1 MKRIDAI
8 AFDLD
13 HTLYDRNETWSALT
27 ASFMRVFETSL
38 SGEQLLRS
46 LRRADYESTYEE
58 SSWRGMLQKLQRW
71 GVVKPDV
78 PFETFDAFIRTYFPD
93 AIVPY
98 KDTYRVLDWCREMG
112 FAPSLI
118 TNGHTG
124 LQERKLT
131 AMPLEDAFSVCIICN
146 LDDGSPCKPSPEP
159 FLELAARLKLPP
171 ERILY
176 VGDNPVNDIAGAS
189 GCGMQTAWLS
199 VMDNWKT
206 GVPAP
211 TFEISRLS
219 DLPALVAGS

>member
-1 MKRIDAI
+1 MKRYLHERIDAI

-46 LRRADYESTYEE
+46 CGEPTMRAPIEE

-98 KDTYRVLDWCREMG
+98 KDTYRVLDWCRRWG
-112 FAPSLI
+112 LRRLLLPRPHRSTGAKAHGDAPGRCVFRL
-118 TNGHTG
+118 HH
-124 LQERKLT
+124 LQFR
-131 AMPLEDAFSVCIICN
+131 
-146 LDDGSPCKPSPEP
+146 
-159 FLELAARLKLPP
+159 
-171 ERILY
+171 
-176 VGDNPVNDIAGAS
+176 
-189 GCGMQTAWLS
+189 
-199 VMDNWKT
+199 
-206 GVPAP
+206 
-211 TFEISRLS
+211 
-219 DLPALVAGS
+219 